1 MSILLE
7 LALLV
12 LVASLVIFL
21 FRLPS
26 VMSERKS
33 ISLLGHGLSEDN
45 FLNGASKV
53 LSEGISDGLD
63 KISDAI
69 TSLDDS
75 APMFKCE
82 DGTLFSLTSVIG
94 TYRDGDGFR
103 VELSGNGN
111 GTLTKSISIKDHEQ
125 MLVWLSEM
133 GCVVDEEI
141 CKRMVKDREE
151 REARRKEREARVE
164 AYRREAREKSLDA
177 K

>member
-12 LVASLVIFL
+12 LIASLVIFL

-26 VMSERKS
+26 AIAERKY
-33 ISLLGHGLSEDN
+33 ITLGEHGPCEDDLLKGASKILSKGIGDGLSEI
-45 FLNGASKV
+45 AR
-53 LSEGISDGLD
+53 
-63 KISDAI
+63 AI
-69 TSLDDS
+69 PCQDDS
-75 APMFKCE
+75 VPMFRCE
-82 DGTLFSLTSVIG
+82 DGTLFALTSVIG

-103 VELSGNGN
+103 VELSGNSN

-125 MLVWLSEM
+125 MQVWLSET
-133 GCVVDEEI
+133 GCLVDEEK

-151 REARRKEREARVE
+151 LEARIEARRRKAS
-164 AYRREAREKSLDA
+164 EKSSDA